1 MFEVSSFCMHTSY
14 KGVFIATQLNAT
26 QLSWTQLTQ
35 LNSVQLSQSCFCL
48 WHHDLQTESTVVHAV
63 ELSSVELCRYK
74 HPLSLRRHWSTASRL
89 FNAAPDFNLL
99 LLQFVDGVDF
109 CLVYTTLHD
118 SPDRVVNCIEIWT
131 VWRPQVWR
139 NEVRCFSTQVFNS
152 IDVTRRTSPAA
163 TNRPFHSARL
173 MQIIQSPIPFCSS
186 SCPDI
191 P

>member
-1 MFEVSSFCMHTSY
+1 MFEVSSFRMHTSY

-109 CLVYTTLHD
+109 CLVYRMLHD
-118 SPDRVVNCIEIWT
+118 SPVSIVNGIEIWT
-131 VWRPQVWR
+131 VWRPQVR
-139 NEVRCFSTQVFNS
+139 QAELTF
-152 IDVTRRTSPAA
+152 
-163 TNRPFHSARL
+163 FHFF
-173 MQIIQSPIPFCSS
+173 QISGIVI
-186 SCPDI
+186 PDI
-191 P
+191 WKTILDIPKQVGILDIQKKLFWISKTIISDVRK